1 MPVKID
7 LVIAVGER
15 SPSEF
20 AGKTVVV
27 IDVLRASSTILTA
40 LAGGCTEI
48 IPVAEPEE
56 AFALADKY
64 GRDRLLI
71 GGERKGLKIPGFDL
85 GNSPEEY
92 SKEMVSGK
100 KLILCTTNGAKAF
113 LEAENAAETMV
124 GAFLNI
130 NRVCSYLKQG
140 NGEVLLFCAGKKG
153 RLALEDLLCAG
164 MIIDNLVFAAKDEPV
179 VELTDPARVGMLTFR
194 QIAGMGPVVALAQT
208 DHGRYLSS
216 LGLAGDL
223 RYCGQVDFLSVL
235 GKLEAGKIKL
245 KPEEAAP

>member
-1 MPVKID
+1 MMPVKID

-100 KLILCTTNGAKAF
+100 KLILCTTNGAK
-113 LEAENAAETMV
+113 
-124 GAFLNI
+124 
-130 NRVCSYLKQG
+130 
-140 NGEVLLFCAGKKG
+140 
-153 RLALEDLLCAG
+153 
-164 MIIDNLVFAAKDEPV
+164 
-179 VELTDPARVGMLTFR
+179 
-194 QIAGMGPVVALAQT
+194 
-208 DHGRYLSS
+208 
-216 LGLAGDL
+216 
-223 RYCGQVDFLSVL
+223 
-235 GKLEAGKIKL
+235 
-245 KPEEAAP
+245 